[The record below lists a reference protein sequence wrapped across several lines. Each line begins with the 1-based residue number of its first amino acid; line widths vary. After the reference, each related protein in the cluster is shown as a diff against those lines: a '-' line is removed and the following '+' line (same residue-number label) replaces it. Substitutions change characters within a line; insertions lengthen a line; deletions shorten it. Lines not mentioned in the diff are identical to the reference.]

1 MTQKKHD
8 AEMKDE
14 LQKGEVLF
22 YMTEDGW
29 LKLDVR
35 LNQQLIAELFLTNLI
50 LAKLFFLWQL
60 RIGALL

>member
-35 LNQQLIAELFLTNLI
+35 LNQQLIAELFQTNLI
-50 LAKLFFLWQL
+50 LAKLSFLWQL